1 MCDKTELARQMMT
14 EGAYTCVL
22 LLGDAQYTS
31 RERGVKPLLM
41 LLQSGRSYEGAVAA
55 DKTVGAGA
63 AHLYVLL
70 GVRRLWANV
79 ISTAAL
85 QVLAQN
91 GIEAAYGECVPY
103 IINRRGDGPCPI
115 ESAVEGA
122 KNSREAHER
131 ILCAL
136 ERLQQK

>member
-31 RERGVKPLLM
+31 HERGVKPLLM
-41 LLQSGRSYEGAVAA
+41 LLQSGRSYEGGVAA

-122 KNSREAHER
+122 KSSREAHER
-131 ILCAL
+131 ILRAL
-136 ERLQQK
+136 ERLQRK